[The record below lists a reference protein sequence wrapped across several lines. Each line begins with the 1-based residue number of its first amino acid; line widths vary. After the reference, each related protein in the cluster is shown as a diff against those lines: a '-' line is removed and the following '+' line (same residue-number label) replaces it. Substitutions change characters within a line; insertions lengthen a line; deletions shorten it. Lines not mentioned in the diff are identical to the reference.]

1 MSHRVWIALV
11 GLLLVGL
18 AAYYWVQQKNAGAK
32 TTYRT
37 EALTMGDVASKIT
50 ATGSLQAVTKISVG
64 SEVSGRVIGLYVD
77 YNSKVRKGQL
87 LATLDPTIFQ
97 AQVDQQRA
105 SLQDAQAAY
114 ENSLAAQD
122 NAATAIP
129 RSQAN
134 ILGAQAQVD
143 NARAQLSNSGSA
155 VQAAQ
160 ANVARGQAQ
169 LENSQRFSQRQA
181 QLVKRDLIARSEYDQ
196 ARSTGLQDR
205 ASVVSL
211 NSQLEGLKAS
221 QLAAKSTVL
230 ARQSDVGVAYTNRD
244 SATAQLVV
252 AGAQTRSAAA
262 RVAQARASLAQ
273 AQYNLSRSELRA
285 PISGVVLDR
294 KVTIGQTVAAQFQAP
309 DLFTL
314 AENLEQM
321 QVEVAVDEAD
331 IGQAKVGAKASF
343 TVDSFP
349 REKFTGTVREIR
361 QAPVTLQ
368 NVVTYTVVIRAS
380 NPKLLLMPGMTATV
394 SIEVASRSNVLLASN
409 SALRFSP
416 SSATAS
422 KRKTKRAAAS
432 TLYTV
437 DSGTLVPHSVK
448 FGVSDG
454 QKTELLETDLKRDDE
469 VVVEAMTGNTT
480 VKATSTPRSSGKLF

>member
-1 MSHRVWIALV
+1 LSHRVWFALLSV
-11 GLLLVGL
+11 LLIGL
-18 AAYYWVQQKNAGAK
+18 AAYYWVQQRDASSQ
-32 TTYRT
+32 TSYRT
-37 EALTMGDVASKIT
+37 EVLAIGNVASKIT

-87 LATLDPTIFQ
+87 LATLDPTLFQ

-114 ENSLAAQD
+114 ENSLAAHD

-143 NARAQLSNSGSA
+143 SARAQLSNSGSA
-155 VQAAQ
+155 IATAQ
-160 ANVARGQAQ
+160 ANVLRGQAQ
-169 LENSQRFSQRQA
+169 LDNSQRFSERQRQ
-181 QLVKRDLIARSEYDQ
+181 LVGRDLIAKSEYDQ
-196 ARSTGLQDR
+196 ARSTGLQDQ

-211 NSQLEGLKAS
+211 KSQLEGLKAS

-244 SATAQLVV
+244 SALAQVSV

-262 RVAQARASLAQ
+262 RVSQAQASLAQ

-368 NVVTYTVVIRAS
+368 NVVTYTVVIRAA

-394 SIEVASRSNVLLASN
+394 SIEVASRTDALLASN
-409 SALRFSP
+409 TALRFSP
-416 SSATAS
+416 STETAS
-422 KRKTKRAAAS
+422 NKSAKRSGS

-437 DSGTLVPHSVK
+437 DGKNLVPHSVK

-454 QKTELLETDLKRDDE
+454 RFTELLETDLKKGSE
-469 VVVEAMTGNTT
+469 VVVEAVTGNIT
-480 VKATSTPRSSGKLF
+480 VKATSTPRTGRKLF